1 MDTACPV
8 DGEAVVKASV
18 VGTLTAVT
26 LPVQVP
32 PWRAL
37 SIAHPDSP
45 NEQARIQGAVKTRSA
60 QSTWARQD

>member
-18 VGTLTAVT
+18 VAAVT

-37 SIAHPDSP
+37 SIAHPDP
-45 NEQARIQGAVKTRSA
+45 HNEQARIQGAVKTRGA